1 MEVFSKLGR
10 LRVKVLSYVS
20 FLDVIEVFFGK
31 YNITVFKWHFLS
43 VLPTPRVLLKHAF
56 TLGSIS
62 MHFSNKSVHIAA

>member
-31 YNITVFKWHFLS
+31 YDITVFKGHVFVS
-43 VLPTPRVLLKHAF
+43 F
-56 TLGSIS
+56 THTAGFIEAC
-62 MHFSNKSVHIAA
+62 FYIRYN